1 MDPRRLFIISDTHF
15 YHDNIVKFQGRDEQ
29 LERLIGPDRAARID
43 HNEFMVERWNSV
55 VRPHD
60 RVLHLG
66 DLYFWRGNGPQ
77 KFARHV
83 APRLNGAKFLVM
95 GNHDRDDPEVYEC
108 LGFQV
113 VEPFALEIDGVKVS
127 FDHYP
132 YSHDQSPEGLHIHG
146 HIHNNGYPI
155 TADWQDGTVPRRPNQ
170 INVSVEVIDF
180 TPVRLRSLLSPR
192 CPSVSEAP
200 EESAD
205 DR

>member
-1 MDPRRLFIISDTHF
+1 
-15 YHDNIVKFQGRDEQ
+15 
-29 LERLIGPDRAARID
+29 
-43 HNEFMVERWNSV
+43 MVERWNSV

-95 GNHDRDDPEVYEC
+95 GNHDRDDPEVYES

-132 YSHDQSPEGLHIHG
+132 YPHDQDPEGLHIHG

-155 TADWQDGTVPRRPNQ
+155 TADWRDGTVPTRPNQ
-170 INVSVEVIDF
+170 INVSVEMLDY

-200 EESAD
+200 EESKEAQCPID
-205 DR
+205 SMEANVDPPDRTPDLYRSLLDRCPHGCKSGYDCRGHRKWK